1 MASTT
6 ETNHST
12 PLFPALLRLLAPV
25 QDSDASPNR
34 VGLQR
39 LMLLRGFVTLIGL
52 IGLALLRPFSS
63 IDVPLDAIAGLS
75 CAVGASLVFG
85 YWRLRRGTGIT
96 PAELLGHLLIDVSLL
111 VLLLWLTG
119 GISNPLI
126 SYLLVLLAVSAT
138 LLPRLMVIGFA
149 MTSTALYTFFLL
161 LDLSSDQ
168 QMEMGGDMQAMTF
181 QLHLVGMWVIFVVS
195 AALITVFI
203 TRMAEGIRR
212 RELTLAK
219 AREDALRS
227 EQLIAI
233 GTLAAGT
240 AHALGTPLS
249 TMSVLLSELD
259 ELTPENLGVPEVKE
273 DISVLRQQVI
283 RCRNSLT
290 QLTRYYHKDESRSE
304 QTIPIAAFIE
314 DVRDYLTNIHPRS
327 NIQIDLYNTDN
338 KALSSDMSIK
348 HALINIIENGI
359 KAAQDKVTLELRATQ
374 SELSITIADDGPGIP
389 AEVMENLGEP
399 FISVRN
405 QGMGLGIYLANASI
419 SRLGGSIEM
428 NNRPEGGAVTRI
440 VLPLTKKADSAKSL
454 TNTEAETL

>member
-1 MASTT
+1 MATGTT
-6 ETNHST
+6 RS
-12 PLFPALLRLLAPV
+12 ALHFSNLLKLLAPV
-25 QDSDASPNR
+25 QDSDAAPNR

-39 LMLLRGFVTLIGL
+39 LMLLRGFVTAIGL
-52 IGLALLRPFSS
+52 IGLALLQPFSS
-63 IDVPLDAIAGLS
+63 IDVPLNAIAVLS
-75 CAVGASLVFG
+75 CAVAASLVFG
-85 YWRLRRGTGIT
+85 YWRLRRGASIT
-96 PAELLGHLLIDVSLL
+96 PLELLGHLLVDVSLL
-111 VLLLWLTG
+111 VGLLWLTG

-149 MTSTALYTFFLL
+149 MASTALYTFFLL

-168 QMEMGGDMQAMTF
+168 QMAMSGDMQEMTF

-219 AREDALRS
+219 AREEALRS

-249 TMSVLLSELD
+249 TMSVLLSDLD
-259 ELTPENLGVPEVKE
+259 ELATENLGVPEVKE
-273 DISVLRQQVI
+273 DISVLRQQVT

-290 QLTRYYHKDESRSE
+290 QLTRYYHKDEGRSE
-304 QTIPIAAFIE
+304 QTIPISAFIE

-327 NIQIDLYNTDN
+327 NIQITLYNIDN
-338 KALSSDMSIK
+338 KHLNSDLSIK

-359 KAAQDKVTLELRATQ
+359 KEAKDKVTLELRVSRAGLT
-374 SELSITIADDGPGIP
+374 ITIADDGPGIP

-428 NNRPEGGAVTRI
+428 RNRVEGGAVTRI
-440 VLPLTKKADSAKSL
+440 TLPLAKLTDRGEIPPAD
-454 TNTEAETL
+454 EV

>member
-1 MASTT
+1 MATGTT
-6 ETNHST
+6 RS
-12 PLFPALLRLLAPV
+12 ALHFSNLLKLLAPV
-25 QDSDASPNR
+25 QDSDAAPNR

-39 LMLLRGFVTLIGL
+39 LMLLRGFVTAIGL
-52 IGLALLRPFSS
+52 VGLALLQPFSS
-63 IDVPLDAIAGLS
+63 IDVPLNAIAVLS
-75 CAVGASLVFG
+75 CAVAASLVFG
-85 YWRLRRGTGIT
+85 YWRLRRGASIT
-96 PAELLGHLLIDVSLL
+96 PLELLGHLLVDVSLL
-111 VLLLWLTG
+111 VGLLWLTG

-149 MTSTALYTFFLL
+149 MASTALYTFFLL

-168 QMEMGGDMQAMTF
+168 QMAMSGDMQEMTF

-219 AREDALRS
+219 AREEALRS

-249 TMSVLLSELD
+249 TMSVLLSDLD
-259 ELTPENLGVPEVKE
+259 ELATENLGVPEVKE
-273 DISVLRQQVI
+273 DISVLRQQVT

-290 QLTRYYHKDESRSE
+290 QLTRYYHKDEGRSE
-304 QTIPIAAFIE
+304 QTIPISEFIE

-327 NIQIDLYNTDN
+327 NIQITLYNIDN
-338 KALSSDMSIK
+338 KHLNSDLSIK

-359 KAAQDKVTLELRATQ
+359 KAAKDKVTLELRVSRADLT
-374 SELSITIADDGPGIP
+374 ITIADDGPGIP

-428 NNRPEGGAVTRI
+428 RNRVEGGAVTRI
-440 VLPLTKKADSAKSL
+440 TLPLAKL
-454 TNTEAETL
+454 TDRGEIPPAAEV

>member
-1 MASTT
+1 MTT
-6 ETNHST
+6 GTTRS
-12 PLFPALLRLLAPV
+12 ALHFSNLLKLLAPV
-25 QDSDASPNR
+25 QASDAAPNR

-39 LMLLRGFVTLIGL
+39 LMLLRGFVTAIGL
-52 IGLALLRPFSS
+52 IGLALLQPFSS
-63 IDVPLDAIAGLS
+63 IDVPLNAIAVLS
-75 CAVGASLVFG
+75 CAVAASLVFG
-85 YWRLRRGTGIT
+85 YWRLRRGASIT
-96 PAELLGHLLIDVSLL
+96 PLGLLGHLLVDVSLL
-111 VLLLWLTG
+111 VGLLWLTG

-126 SYLLVLLAVSAT
+126 SYLLVLLAVSTT

-149 MTSTALYTFFLL
+149 MASTALYTFFLL

-168 QMEMGGDMQAMTF
+168 QMAMSGDMQEMTF

-219 AREDALRS
+219 AREEALRS

-249 TMSVLLSELD
+249 TMSVLLSDLD
-259 ELTPENLGVPEVKE
+259 ELATENLGVPEVKE
-273 DISVLRQQVI
+273 DISVLRQQVT

-290 QLTRYYHKDESRSE
+290 QLTRYYHKDEGRSE
-304 QTIPIAAFIE
+304 QTIPISAFIE

-327 NIQIDLYNTDN
+327 NIQITLYNIDN
-338 KALSSDMSIK
+338 KHLNSDLSIK

-359 KAAQDKVTLELRATQ
+359 KAAKDKVTLELRVSRADLT
-374 SELSITIADDGPGIP
+374 ITIADDGPGIP

-428 NNRPEGGAVTRI
+428 SNRVEGGAVTRI
-440 VLPLTKKADSAKSL
+440 TLPLAKLTDRGEIPPAD
-454 TNTEAETL
+454 EV

>member
-1 MASTT
+1 MATGTT
-6 ETNHST
+6 RSALHFSN
-12 PLFPALLRLLAPV
+12 LLRLLAPV
-25 QDSDASPNR
+25 QDSDAAPNR

-39 LMLLRGFVTLIGL
+39 LMLLRGFVTAIGL
-52 IGLALLRPFSS
+52 IGLALLQPFSS
-63 IDVPLDAIAGLS
+63 IDVPLNAIALLS
-75 CAVGASLVFG
+75 CAVAASLVFG
-85 YWRLRRGTGIT
+85 YWRLRRGASIA
-96 PAELLGHLLIDVSLL
+96 PLELLGHLLIDVSLL
-111 VLLLWLTG
+111 VGLLWLTG

-149 MTSTALYTFFLL
+149 MASTALYTFFLL

-168 QMEMGGDMQAMTF
+168 QMAMSGDMQEMTF

-219 AREDALRS
+219 AREEALRS

-249 TMSVLLSELD
+249 TMSVLLSDLD
-259 ELTPENLGVPEVKE
+259 ELATENLGVPEVKE
-273 DISVLRQQVI
+273 DISVLRQQVT

-290 QLTRYYHKDESRSE
+290 QLTRYYHKDEGRSE
-304 QTIPIAAFIE
+304 QTIPISAFIE

-327 NIQIDLYNTDN
+327 NIQITLYNIDN
-338 KALSSDMSIK
+338 KNLNSDLSIK

-359 KAAQDKVTLELRATQ
+359 KAAKDKVTLELRVSRADLT
-374 SELSITIADDGPGIP
+374 ITIADDGPGIP

-428 NNRPEGGAVTRI
+428 SNRVEGGAVTRI
-440 VLPLTKKADSAKSL
+440 TLPLAKLTDRGEIPPAD
-454 TNTEAETL
+454 EV

>member
-1 MASTT
+1 MTT
-6 ETNHST
+6 GTTRS
-12 PLFPALLRLLAPV
+12 ALHFSNLLKLLAPV
-25 QDSDASPNR
+25 QDSDAAPNR
-34 VGLQR
+34 VGLLR
-39 LMLLRGFVTLIGL
+39 LMLLRGFVTAIGL
-52 IGLALLRPFSS
+52 IGLALLQPFSS
-63 IDVPLDAIAGLS
+63 IDVPLNAIAVLS
-75 CAVGASLVFG
+75 CAVAASLVFG
-85 YWRLRRGTGIT
+85 YWRLRRGASIT
-96 PAELLGHLLIDVSLL
+96 PLELLGHLLVDVSLL
-111 VLLLWLTG
+111 VGLLWLTG

-149 MTSTALYTFFLL
+149 MASTALYTFFLL

-168 QMEMGGDMQAMTF
+168 QMAMSGDMQEMTF

-219 AREDALRS
+219 AREEALRS

-249 TMSVLLSELD
+249 TMSVLLSDLD
-259 ELTPENLGVPEVKE
+259 ELATENLGVPEVKE
-273 DISVLRQQVI
+273 DISVLRQQVT

-290 QLTRYYHKDESRSE
+290 QLTRYYHKDEGRSE
-304 QTIPIAAFIE
+304 QTIPISAFIE

-327 NIQIDLYNTDN
+327 NIQITLYNIDN
-338 KALSSDMSIK
+338 KHLNSDLSIK

-359 KAAQDKVTLELRATQ
+359 KAAKDKVTLELRVSRAGLT
-374 SELSITIADDGPGIP
+374 ITIADDGPGIP

-428 NNRPEGGAVTRI
+428 RNRVEGGAVTRI
-440 VLPLTKKADSAKSL
+440 TLPLAKLTDRGEIPPAD
-454 TNTEAETL
+454 EV

>member
-1 MASTT
+1 MATGTT
-6 ETNHST
+6 RS
-12 PLFPALLRLLAPV
+12 ALHFSNLLKLLAPV
-25 QDSDASPNR
+25 QDSDAAPNR

-39 LMLLRGFVTLIGL
+39 LMLLRGFVTAIGL
-52 IGLALLRPFSS
+52 VGLALLQPFSS
-63 IDVPLDAIAGLS
+63 IDVPLNAIAVLS
-75 CAVGASLVFG
+75 CAVAASLVFG
-85 YWRLRRGTGIT
+85 YWRLRRGASIA
-96 PAELLGHLLIDVSLL
+96 PLELLGHLLIDVSLL
-111 VLLLWLTG
+111 VGLLWLTG

-149 MTSTALYTFFLL
+149 MASTALYTFFLL

-168 QMEMGGDMQAMTF
+168 QMAMSGDMQEMTF

-219 AREDALRS
+219 AREEALRS

-249 TMSVLLSELD
+249 TMSVLLSDLD
-259 ELTPENLGVPEVKE
+259 ELATENLGVPEVKE
-273 DISVLRQQVI
+273 DISVLRQQVT

-290 QLTRYYHKDESRSE
+290 QLTRYYHKDEGRSE
-304 QTIPIAAFIE
+304 QTIPISEFIE

-327 NIQIDLYNTDN
+327 NIQITLYNIDN
-338 KALSSDMSIK
+338 KHLNSDLSIK

-359 KAAQDKVTLELRATQ
+359 KAAKDKVTLELRVSRADLT
-374 SELSITIADDGPGIP
+374 ITIADDGPGIP

-428 NNRPEGGAVTRI
+428 RNRVEGGAVTRI
-440 VLPLTKKADSAKSL
+440 TLPLAKLTDRGEIPPAD
-454 TNTEAETL
+454 EV

>member
-1 MASTT
+1 MATGTT
-6 ETNHST
+6 RS
-12 PLFPALLRLLAPV
+12 ALHFSNLLKLLAPV
-25 QDSDASPNR
+25 QDSDAAPNR
-34 VGLQR
+34 VGLLR
-39 LMLLRGFVTLIGL
+39 LMLLRGFVTAIGL
-52 IGLALLRPFSS
+52 IGLALLQPFSS
-63 IDVPLDAIAGLS
+63 IDVPLNAIAVLS
-75 CAVGASLVFG
+75 CAVAASLVFG
-85 YWRLRRGTGIT
+85 YWRLRRGASIT
-96 PAELLGHLLIDVSLL
+96 PLELLGHLLVDVSLL
-111 VLLLWLTG
+111 VGLLWLTG

-149 MTSTALYTFFLL
+149 MASTALYTFFLL

-168 QMEMGGDMQAMTF
+168 QMAMSGDMQEMTF

-219 AREDALRS
+219 AREEALRS

-249 TMSVLLSELD
+249 TMSVLLSDLD
-259 ELTPENLGVPEVKE
+259 ELATENLGVPEVKE
-273 DISVLRQQVI
+273 DISVLRQQVT

-290 QLTRYYHKDESRSE
+290 QLTRYYHKDEGRSE
-304 QTIPIAAFIE
+304 QTIPISAFIE

-327 NIQIDLYNTDN
+327 NIQITLYNIDN
-338 KALSSDMSIK
+338 KHLNSDLSIK

-359 KAAQDKVTLELRATQ
+359 KAAKDKVTLELRVSRADLT
-374 SELSITIADDGPGIP
+374 ITIADDGPGIP

-428 NNRPEGGAVTRI
+428 RNRVEGGAVTRI
-440 VLPLTKKADSAKSL
+440 TLPLAKLTDRGEIPPAD
-454 TNTEAETL
+454 EV

>member
-1 MASTT
+1 MATGTT
-6 ETNHST
+6 RS
-12 PLFPALLRLLAPV
+12 ALHFSNLLKLLAPV
-25 QDSDASPNR
+25 QDSDAAPNR

-39 LMLLRGFVTLIGL
+39 LMLLRGFVTAIGL
-52 IGLALLRPFSS
+52 VGLALLQPFSS
-63 IDVPLDAIAGLS
+63 IDVPLNAIAVLS
-75 CAVGASLVFG
+75 CAVAASLVFG
-85 YWRLRRGTGIT
+85 YWRLRRGASIA
-96 PAELLGHLLIDVSLL
+96 PLELLGHLLIDVSLL
-111 VLLLWLTG
+111 VGLLWLTG

-138 LLPRLMVIGFA
+138 LLPRFMVIGFA
-149 MTSTALYTFFLL
+149 MASTALYTFFLL

-168 QMEMGGDMQAMTF
+168 QMAMSGDMQEMTF

-219 AREDALRS
+219 AREEALRS

-249 TMSVLLSELD
+249 TMSVLLSDLD
-259 ELTPENLGVPEVKE
+259 ELATENLGVPEVKE
-273 DISVLRQQVI
+273 DISVLRQQVT

-290 QLTRYYHKDESRSE
+290 QLTRYYHKDEGRSE
-304 QTIPIAAFIE
+304 QTIPISAFIE

-327 NIQIDLYNTDN
+327 NIQITLYHIDN
-338 KALSSDMSIK
+338 KHLNSDLSIK

-359 KAAQDKVTLELRATQ
+359 KAAKDKVTLELRVSGADLT
-374 SELSITIADDGPGIP
+374 ITIADDGPGIP

-428 NNRPEGGAVTRI
+428 RNRVEGGAVTRI
-440 VLPLTKKADSAKSL
+440 TLPLAKL
-454 TNTEAETL
+454 TNRGEIPPADEV

>member
-1 MASTT
+1 MATGTT
-6 ETNHST
+6 RS
-12 PLFPALLRLLAPV
+12 ALHFSNLLKLLAPV
-25 QDSDASPNR
+25 QDSDAAPNR

-39 LMLLRGFVTLIGL
+39 LMLLRGFVTAIGL
-52 IGLALLRPFSS
+52 IGLALLQPFSS
-63 IDVPLDAIAGLS
+63 IDVPLNAIAVLS
-75 CAVGASLVFG
+75 CAVAASLVFG
-85 YWRLRRGTGIT
+85 YWRLRRGASIT
-96 PAELLGHLLIDVSLL
+96 PLELLGHLLVDVSLL
-111 VLLLWLTG
+111 VGLLWLTG

-149 MTSTALYTFFLL
+149 MASTALYTFFLL

-168 QMEMGGDMQAMTF
+168 QMAMSGDMQEMTF

-219 AREDALRS
+219 AREEALRS

-249 TMSVLLSELD
+249 TMSVLLSDLD
-259 ELTPENLGVPEVKE
+259 ELATENLGVPEVKE
-273 DISVLRQQVI
+273 DISVLRQQVT

-290 QLTRYYHKDESRSE
+290 QLTRYYHKDEGRSE
-304 QTIPIAAFIE
+304 QTIPISAFIE

-327 NIQIDLYNTDN
+327 NIQITLYNIDN
-338 KALSSDMSIK
+338 KNLNSDLSIK

-359 KAAQDKVTLELRATQ
+359 KAAKDKVTLELRVSRADLT
-374 SELSITIADDGPGIP
+374 ITIADDGPGIP

-428 NNRPEGGAVTRI
+428 RNRVEGGAVTRI
-440 VLPLTKKADSAKSL
+440 TLPLAKLTDRGEIPPAD
-454 TNTEAETL
+454 EV

>member
-1 MASTT
+1 MTT
-6 ETNHST
+6 GTTRS
-12 PLFPALLRLLAPV
+12 ALHFSNLLKLLAPV
-25 QDSDASPNR
+25 QDSDAAPNR
-34 VGLQR
+34 VGLLR
-39 LMLLRGFVTLIGL
+39 LMLLRGFVTAIGL
-52 IGLALLRPFSS
+52 IGLALLQPFSS
-63 IDVPLDAIAGLS
+63 IDVPLNAIALLS
-75 CAVGASLVFG
+75 CAVAASLVFG
-85 YWRLRRGTGIT
+85 YWRLRRGASIA
-96 PAELLGHLLIDVSLL
+96 PLELLGHLLIDVSLL
-111 VLLLWLTG
+111 VGLLWLTG

-149 MTSTALYTFFLL
+149 MASTALYTFFLL

-168 QMEMGGDMQAMTF
+168 QMAMSGDMQEMTF

-219 AREDALRS
+219 AREEALRS

-249 TMSVLLSELD
+249 TMSVLLSDLD
-259 ELTPENLGVPEVKE
+259 ELATENLGVPEVKE
-273 DISVLRQQVI
+273 DISVLRQQVT

-290 QLTRYYHKDESRSE
+290 QLTRYYHKDEGRSE
-304 QTIPIAAFIE
+304 QTIPISAFIE

-327 NIQIDLYNTDN
+327 NIQITLYNIDN
-338 KALSSDMSIK
+338 KHLNSDLSIK

-359 KAAQDKVTLELRATQ
+359 KEAKDKVTLELRVSRAGLT
-374 SELSITIADDGPGIP
+374 ITIADDGPGIP

-428 NNRPEGGAVTRI
+428 RNRVEGGAVTRI
-440 VLPLTKKADSAKSL
+440 TLPLAKLTDRGEIPPAD
-454 TNTEAETL
+454 EV

>member
-1 MASTT
+1 MATGTT
-6 ETNHST
+6 RS
-12 PLFPALLRLLAPV
+12 ALHFSNLLKLLAPV
-25 QDSDASPNR
+25 QASDAAPNR

-39 LMLLRGFVTLIGL
+39 LMLLRGFVTAIGL
-52 IGLALLRPFSS
+52 IGLALLQPFSS
-63 IDVPLDAIAGLS
+63 IDVPLNAIAVLS
-75 CAVGASLVFG
+75 CAVAASLVFG
-85 YWRLRRGTGIT
+85 YWRLRRGASIT
-96 PAELLGHLLIDVSLL
+96 PLELLGHLLVDVSLL
-111 VLLLWLTG
+111 VGLLWLTG

-149 MTSTALYTFFLL
+149 MASTALYTFFLL

-168 QMEMGGDMQAMTF
+168 QMAMSGDMQEMTF

-219 AREDALRS
+219 AREEALRS

-249 TMSVLLSELD
+249 TMSVLLSDLD
-259 ELTPENLGVPEVKE
+259 ELATENLGVPEVKE
-273 DISVLRQQVI
+273 DISVLRQQVT

-290 QLTRYYHKDESRSE
+290 QLTRYYHKDEGRSE
-304 QTIPIAAFIE
+304 QTIPISAFIE
-314 DVRDYLTNIHPRS
+314 DVRDYLINIHPRS
-327 NIQIDLYNTDN
+327 NIQITLYNIDN
-338 KALSSDMSIK
+338 KNLNSDLSIK

-359 KAAQDKVTLELRATQ
+359 KEAKDKVTLELRVSRAGLT
-374 SELSITIADDGPGIP
+374 ITIADDGPGIP

-428 NNRPEGGAVTRI
+428 RNRVEGGAVTRI
-440 VLPLTKKADSAKSL
+440 TLPLAKLTDRGEIPPAD
-454 TNTEAETL
+454 EV

>member
-1 MASTT
+1 MATGTT
-6 ETNHST
+6 RSALHFSN
-12 PLFPALLRLLAPV
+12 LLRLLAPV
-25 QDSDASPNR
+25 QDSDAAPNR

-39 LMLLRGFVTLIGL
+39 LMLLRGFVTAIGL
-52 IGLALLRPFSS
+52 IGLALLQPFSS
-63 IDVPLDAIAGLS
+63 IDVPLNAIALLS
-75 CAVGASLVFG
+75 CAVAASLVFG
-85 YWRLRRGTGIT
+85 YWRLRRGASIA
-96 PAELLGHLLIDVSLL
+96 PLELLGHLLIDVSLL
-111 VLLLWLTG
+111 VGLLWLTG

-149 MTSTALYTFFLL
+149 MASTALYTFFLL

-168 QMEMGGDMQAMTF
+168 QMAMSGDMQEMTF

-219 AREDALRS
+219 AREEALRS

-249 TMSVLLSELD
+249 TMSVLLSDLD
-259 ELTPENLGVPEVKE
+259 ELATENLGVPEVKE
-273 DISVLRQQVI
+273 DISVLRQQVT

-290 QLTRYYHKDESRSE
+290 QLTRYYHKDEGRSE
-304 QTIPIAAFIE
+304 QTIPISEFIE

-327 NIQIDLYNTDN
+327 NIQITLYNIDN
-338 KALSSDMSIK
+338 KHLNSDLSIK

-359 KAAQDKVTLELRATQ
+359 KAAKDKVTLELRVSRADLT
-374 SELSITIADDGPGIP
+374 ITIADDGPGIP

-428 NNRPEGGAVTRI
+428 SNRVEGGAVTRI
-440 VLPLTKKADSAKSL
+440 TLPLAKLTDRGEIPPAD
-454 TNTEAETL
+454 EV

>member
-1 MASTT
+1 MATGTT
-6 ETNHST
+6 RSALHFSN
-12 PLFPALLRLLAPV
+12 LLRLLAPV
-25 QDSDASPNR
+25 QDSDAAPNR

-39 LMLLRGFVTLIGL
+39 LMLLRGFVTAIGL
-52 IGLALLRPFSS
+52 IGLALLQPFSS
-63 IDVPLDAIAGLS
+63 IDVPLNAIALLS
-75 CAVGASLVFG
+75 CAVAASLVFG
-85 YWRLRRGTGIT
+85 YWRLRRGASIA
-96 PAELLGHLLIDVSLL
+96 PLELLGHLLIDVSLL
-111 VLLLWLTG
+111 VGLLWLTG

-149 MTSTALYTFFLL
+149 MASTALYTFFLL

-168 QMEMGGDMQAMTF
+168 QMAMSGDMQEMTF

-219 AREDALRS
+219 AREEALRS

-249 TMSVLLSELD
+249 TMSVLLSDLD
-259 ELTPENLGVPEVKE
+259 ELATENLGVPEVKE
-273 DISVLRQQVI
+273 DISVLRQQVT

-290 QLTRYYHKDESRSE
+290 QLTRYYHKDEGRSE
-304 QTIPIAAFIE
+304 QTIPISAFIE

-327 NIQIDLYNTDN
+327 NIQITLYNIDN
-338 KALSSDMSIK
+338 KHLNSDLSIK

-359 KAAQDKVTLELRATQ
+359 KAAKDKVTLELRVSRADLT
-374 SELSITIADDGPGIP
+374 ITIADDGPGIP

-428 NNRPEGGAVTRI
+428 SNRVEGGAVTRI
-440 VLPLTKKADSAKSL
+440 TLPLAKLPDRGEIPPAD
-454 TNTEAETL
+454 EV

>member
-1 MASTT
+1 MATGTT
-6 ETNHST
+6 RS
-12 PLFPALLRLLAPV
+12 ALHFSNLLKLLAPV
-25 QDSDASPNR
+25 QDSDAAPNR

-39 LMLLRGFVTLIGL
+39 LMLLRGFVTAIGL
-52 IGLALLRPFSS
+52 VGLALLQPFSS
-63 IDVPLDAIAGLS
+63 IDVPLNAIAVLS
-75 CAVGASLVFG
+75 CAVAASLVFG
-85 YWRLRRGTGIT
+85 YWRLRRGASIV
-96 PAELLGHLLIDVSLL
+96 PLELLGHLLIDVSLL
-111 VLLLWLTG
+111 VGLLWLTG

-138 LLPRLMVIGFA
+138 LLPRFMVIGFA
-149 MTSTALYTFFLL
+149 MASTALYTFFLL

-168 QMEMGGDMQAMTF
+168 QMAMSGDMQEMTF

-219 AREDALRS
+219 AREEALRS

-249 TMSVLLSELD
+249 TMSVLLSDLD
-259 ELTPENLGVPEVKE
+259 ELATENLGVPEVKE
-273 DISVLRQQVI
+273 DISVLRQQVT

-290 QLTRYYHKDESRSE
+290 QLTRYYHKDEGRSE
-304 QTIPIAAFIE
+304 QTIPISEFIE

-327 NIQIDLYNTDN
+327 NIQITLYNIDN
-338 KALSSDMSIK
+338 KHLNSDLSIK

-359 KAAQDKVTLELRATQ
+359 KAAKDKVTLELRVSRADLT
-374 SELSITIADDGPGIP
+374 ITIADDGPGIP

-428 NNRPEGGAVTRI
+428 RNRVEGGAVTRI
-440 VLPLTKKADSAKSL
+440 TLPLAKLTDRGEIPPAD
-454 TNTEAETL
+454 EV

>member
-1 MASTT
+1 MATGTT
-6 ETNHST
+6 RS
-12 PLFPALLRLLAPV
+12 ALHFSNLLKLLAPV
-25 QDSDASPNR
+25 QDSDAAPNR

-39 LMLLRGFVTLIGL
+39 LMLLRGFVTAIGL
-52 IGLALLRPFSS
+52 IGLALLQPFSS
-63 IDVPLDAIAGLS
+63 IDVPLNAIAVLS
-75 CAVGASLVFG
+75 CAVAASLVFG
-85 YWRLRRGTGIT
+85 YWRLRRGASIT
-96 PAELLGHLLIDVSLL
+96 PLELLGHLLVDVSLL
-111 VLLLWLTG
+111 VGLLWLTG

-149 MTSTALYTFFLL
+149 MASTALYTFFLL

-168 QMEMGGDMQAMTF
+168 QMAMSGDMQEMTF

-219 AREDALRS
+219 AREEALRS

-249 TMSVLLSELD
+249 TMSVLLSDLD
-259 ELTPENLGVPEVKE
+259 ELATENLGVPEVKE
-273 DISVLRQQVI
+273 DISVLRQQVT

-290 QLTRYYHKDESRSE
+290 QLTRYYHKDEGRSE
-304 QTIPIAAFIE
+304 QTIPISAFIE

-327 NIQIDLYNTDN
+327 NIQITLYNIDN
-338 KALSSDMSIK
+338 KHLNSDLSIK

-359 KAAQDKVTLELRATQ
+359 KEAKDKVTLELRVSRADLT
-374 SELSITIADDGPGIP
+374 ITIADDGPGIP

-428 NNRPEGGAVTRI
+428 RNRVEGGAVTRI
-440 VLPLTKKADSAKSL
+440 TLPLAKLTDRGEIPPAD
-454 TNTEAETL
+454 EV

>member
-1 MASTT
+1 MATGTT
-6 ETNHST
+6 RS
-12 PLFPALLRLLAPV
+12 ALHFSNLLKLLAPV
-25 QDSDASPNR
+25 QASDAAPNR

-39 LMLLRGFVTLIGL
+39 LMLLRGFVTAIGL
-52 IGLALLRPFSS
+52 IGLALLQPFSS
-63 IDVPLDAIAGLS
+63 IDVPLNAIAVLS
-75 CAVGASLVFG
+75 CAVAASLVFG
-85 YWRLRRGTGIT
+85 YWRLRRGASIT
-96 PAELLGHLLIDVSLL
+96 PLELLGHLLVDVSLL
-111 VLLLWLTG
+111 VGLLWLTG

-149 MTSTALYTFFLL
+149 MASTALYTFFLL

-168 QMEMGGDMQAMTF
+168 QMAMSGDMQEMTF

-219 AREDALRS
+219 AREEALRS

-249 TMSVLLSELD
+249 TMSVLLSDLD
-259 ELTPENLGVPEVKE
+259 ELATENLGVPEVKE
-273 DISVLRQQVI
+273 DISVLRQQVT

-290 QLTRYYHKDESRSE
+290 QLTRYYHKDEGRSE
-304 QTIPIAAFIE
+304 QTIPISAFIE
-314 DVRDYLTNIHPRS
+314 DVRDYLINIHPRS
-327 NIQIDLYNTDN
+327 NIQITLYNIDN
-338 KALSSDMSIK
+338 KHLNSDLSIK

-359 KAAQDKVTLELRATQ
+359 KEAKDKVTLELRVSRAGLT
-374 SELSITIADDGPGIP
+374 ITIADDGPGIP

-428 NNRPEGGAVTRI
+428 RNRVEGGAVTRI
-440 VLPLTKKADSAKSL
+440 TLPLAKLTDRGEIPPAD
-454 TNTEAETL
+454 EV

>member
-1 MASTT
+1 MATGTT
-6 ETNHST
+6 RS
-12 PLFPALLRLLAPV
+12 ALHFSNLLKLLAPV
-25 QDSDASPNR
+25 QDSDAAPNR

-39 LMLLRGFVTLIGL
+39 LILLRGFVTAIGL
-52 IGLALLRPFSS
+52 VGLALLQPFSS
-63 IDVPLDAIAGLS
+63 IDVPLNAIAVLS
-75 CAVGASLVFG
+75 CAVAASLVFG
-85 YWRLRRGTGIT
+85 YWRLRRGASIV
-96 PAELLGHLLIDVSLL
+96 PLELLGHLLIDVSLL
-111 VLLLWLTG
+111 VGLLWLTG

-138 LLPRLMVIGFA
+138 LLPRFMVIGFA
-149 MTSTALYTFFLL
+149 MASTALYTFFLL

-168 QMEMGGDMQAMTF
+168 QMAMSGDMQEMTF

-219 AREDALRS
+219 AREEALRS

-249 TMSVLLSELD
+249 TMSVLLSDLD
-259 ELTPENLGVPEVKE
+259 ELATENLGVPEVKE
-273 DISVLRQQVI
+273 DISVLRQQVT

-290 QLTRYYHKDESRSE
+290 QLTRYYHKDEGRSG
-304 QTIPIAAFIE
+304 QTIPISAFIE

-327 NIQIDLYNTDN
+327 NIQITLYNIDN
-338 KALSSDMSIK
+338 KHLNSDLSIK

-359 KAAQDKVTLELRATQ
+359 KAAKDKVTLELHVSRADLT
-374 SELSITIADDGPGIP
+374 ITIADDGPGIP

-428 NNRPEGGAVTRI
+428 RNRVEGGAVTRI
-440 VLPLTKKADSAKSL
+440 TLPLAKLTDREKIPPADKV
-454 TNTEAETL
+454 

>member
-1 MASTT
+1 MATGTT
-6 ETNHST
+6 RSALHFSN
-12 PLFPALLRLLAPV
+12 LLRLLAPV
-25 QDSDASPNR
+25 QDSDAAPNR

-39 LMLLRGFVTLIGL
+39 LMLLRGFVTAIGL
-52 IGLALLRPFSS
+52 IGLALLQPFSS
-63 IDVPLDAIAGLS
+63 IDVPLNAIALLS
-75 CAVGASLVFG
+75 CAVAASLVFG
-85 YWRLRRGTGIT
+85 YWRLRRGASIA
-96 PAELLGHLLIDVSLL
+96 PLELLGHLLIDVSLL
-111 VLLLWLTG
+111 VGLLWLTG

-149 MTSTALYTFFLL
+149 MASTALYTFFLL

-168 QMEMGGDMQAMTF
+168 QMAMSGDMQEMTF

-219 AREDALRS
+219 AREEALRS

-249 TMSVLLSELD
+249 TMSVLLSDLD
-259 ELTPENLGVPEVKE
+259 ELATENLGVPEVKE
-273 DISVLRQQVI
+273 DISVLRQQVT

-290 QLTRYYHKDESRSE
+290 QLTRYYHKDEGRSE
-304 QTIPIAAFIE
+304 QTIPISAFIE

-327 NIQIDLYNTDN
+327 NIQITLYNIDN
-338 KALSSDMSIK
+338 KNLNSDLSIK

-359 KAAQDKVTLELRATQ
+359 KAAKDKVTLELRVSRADLT
-374 SELSITIADDGPGIP
+374 ITIADDGPGIP

-405 QGMGLGIYLANASI
+405 QGKGLGIYLANASI

-428 NNRPEGGAVTRI
+428 SNRVEGGAVTRI
-440 VLPLTKKADSAKSL
+440 TLPLAKLTDRGEIPPAD
-454 TNTEAETL
+454 EV

>member
-1 MASTT
+1 MATGTT
-6 ETNHST
+6 RS
-12 PLFPALLRLLAPV
+12 ALHFSNLLKLLAPV
-25 QDSDASPNR
+25 QDSDAAPNR

-39 LMLLRGFVTLIGL
+39 LMLLRGFVTAIGL
-52 IGLALLRPFSS
+52 VGLALLQPFSS
-63 IDVPLDAIAGLS
+63 IDVPLNAIAVLS
-75 CAVGASLVFG
+75 CAVAASLVFG
-85 YWRLRRGTGIT
+85 YWRLRRGASIT
-96 PAELLGHLLIDVSLL
+96 PLELLSHLLVDVSLL
-111 VLLLWLTG
+111 VGLLWLTG

-149 MTSTALYTFFLL
+149 MASTALYTFFLL

-168 QMEMGGDMQAMTF
+168 QMAMSGDMQEMTF

-219 AREDALRS
+219 AREEALRS

-249 TMSVLLSELD
+249 TMSVLLSDLD
-259 ELTPENLGVPEVKE
+259 ELATENLGVPEVKE
-273 DISVLRQQVI
+273 DISVLRQQVT

-290 QLTRYYHKDESRSE
+290 QLTRYYHKDEGRSE
-304 QTIPIAAFIE
+304 ETIPISEFIE

-327 NIQIDLYNTDN
+327 NIQITLYNIDN
-338 KALSSDMSIK
+338 KHLNSDLSIK

-359 KAAQDKVTLELRATQ
+359 KAAKDKVTLELRVSRADLT
-374 SELSITIADDGPGIP
+374 ITIADDGPGIP

-428 NNRPEGGAVTRI
+428 RNRVEGGAVTRI
-440 VLPLTKKADSAKSL
+440 TLPLAKLTDREKIPPAD
-454 TNTEAETL
+454 EV

>member
-1 MASTT
+1 MATGTT
-6 ETNHST
+6 RSALHFSN
-12 PLFPALLRLLAPV
+12 LLRLLAPV
-25 QDSDASPNR
+25 QDSDAAPNR

-39 LMLLRGFVTLIGL
+39 LMLLRGFVTAIGL
-52 IGLALLRPFSS
+52 IGLALLQPFSS
-63 IDVPLDAIAGLS
+63 IDVPLNAIALLS
-75 CAVGASLVFG
+75 CAVAASLVFG
-85 YWRLRRGTGIT
+85 YWRLRRGASIA
-96 PAELLGHLLIDVSLL
+96 PLELLGHLLIDVSLL
-111 VLLLWLTG
+111 VGLLWLTG

-149 MTSTALYTFFLL
+149 MASTALYTFFLL

-168 QMEMGGDMQAMTF
+168 QMAMSGDMQEMTF

-219 AREDALRS
+219 AREEALRS

-249 TMSVLLSELD
+249 TMSVLLSDLD
-259 ELTPENLGVPEVKE
+259 ELATENLGVPEVKE
-273 DISVLRQQVI
+273 DISVLRQQVT

-290 QLTRYYHKDESRSE
+290 QLTRYYHKDEGRSE
-304 QTIPIAAFIE
+304 QTIPISEFIE

-327 NIQIDLYNTDN
+327 NIQITLYNIDN
-338 KALSSDMSIK
+338 KHLNSDLSIK

-359 KAAQDKVTLELRATQ
+359 KAAKDKVTLELRVSRADLT
-374 SELSITIADDGPGIP
+374 ITIADDGPGIP

-428 NNRPEGGAVTRI
+428 RNRVEGGAVTRI
-440 VLPLTKKADSAKSL
+440 TLPLAKL
-454 TNTEAETL
+454 TDRGEIPPAAEV

>member
-1 MASTT
+1 MATGTT
-6 ETNHST
+6 RSALHFSN
-12 PLFPALLRLLAPV
+12 LLRLLAPV
-25 QDSDASPNR
+25 QDSDAAPNR

-39 LMLLRGFVTLIGL
+39 LMLLRGFVTAIGL
-52 IGLALLRPFSS
+52 IGLALLQPFSS
-63 IDVPLDAIAGLS
+63 IDVPLNAIALLS
-75 CAVGASLVFG
+75 CAVAASLVFG
-85 YWRLRRGTGIT
+85 YWRLRRGASIA
-96 PAELLGHLLIDVSLL
+96 PLELLGHLLIDVSLL
-111 VLLLWLTG
+111 VGLLWLTG

-149 MTSTALYTFFLL
+149 MASTALYTFFLL

-168 QMEMGGDMQAMTF
+168 QMAMSGDMQEMTF

-219 AREDALRS
+219 AREEALRS

-249 TMSVLLSELD
+249 TMSVLLSDLD
-259 ELTPENLGVPEVKE
+259 ELATENLGVPEVKE
-273 DISVLRQQVI
+273 DISVLRQQVT

-290 QLTRYYHKDESRSE
+290 QLTRYYHKDEGRSE
-304 QTIPIAAFIE
+304 QTIPISAFIE

-327 NIQIDLYNTDN
+327 NIQITLYNIDN
-338 KALSSDMSIK
+338 KNLNSDLSIK

-359 KAAQDKVTLELRATQ
+359 KAAKDKVTLELRVSRADLT
-374 SELSITIADDGPGIP
+374 ITIADDGPGIP

-428 NNRPEGGAVTRI
+428 SNRVEGGAVTRI
-440 VLPLTKKADSAKSL
+440 TLPLAKL
-454 TNTEAETL
+454 TDRGEIPPAAEV

>member
-1 MASTT
+1 MATGTT
-6 ETNHST
+6 RSALHFSN
-12 PLFPALLRLLAPV
+12 LLRLLAPV
-25 QDSDASPNR
+25 QDSDAAPNR

-39 LMLLRGFVTLIGL
+39 LMLLRGFVTAIGL
-52 IGLALLRPFSS
+52 IGLALLQPFSS
-63 IDVPLDAIAGLS
+63 IDVPLNAIAVLS
-75 CAVGASLVFG
+75 CAVAASLVFG
-85 YWRLRRGTGIT
+85 YWRLRRGASIT
-96 PAELLGHLLIDVSLL
+96 PLELLGHLLVDVSLL
-111 VLLLWLTG
+111 VGLLWLTG

-149 MTSTALYTFFLL
+149 MASTALYTFFLL

-168 QMEMGGDMQAMTF
+168 QMAMSGDMQEMTF

-219 AREDALRS
+219 AREEALRS

-249 TMSVLLSELD
+249 TMSVLLSDLD
-259 ELTPENLGVPEVKE
+259 ELATENLGVPEVKE
-273 DISVLRQQVI
+273 DISVLRQQVT

-290 QLTRYYHKDESRSE
+290 QLTRYYHKDEGRSE
-304 QTIPIAAFIE
+304 QTIPISAFIE

-327 NIQIDLYNTDN
+327 NIQITLYNIDN
-338 KALSSDMSIK
+338 KHLNSDLSIK

-359 KAAQDKVTLELRATQ
+359 KAAKDKVTLELRVSRADLT
-374 SELSITIADDGPGIP
+374 ITIADDGPGIP

-428 NNRPEGGAVTRI
+428 RNRVEGGAVTRI
-440 VLPLTKKADSAKSL
+440 TLPLAKLTDRGEIPPAD
-454 TNTEAETL
+454 EV

>member
-1 MASTT
+1 MAIGTT
-6 ETNHST
+6 RS
-12 PLFPALLRLLAPV
+12 ALHFSNLLKLLAPV
-25 QDSDASPNR
+25 QDSDAAPNR
-34 VGLQR
+34 VGLLR
-39 LMLLRGFVTLIGL
+39 LMLLRGFVTAIGL
-52 IGLALLRPFSS
+52 IGLALLQPFSS
-63 IDVPLDAIAGLS
+63 IDVPLNAIAVLS
-75 CAVGASLVFG
+75 CAVAASLVFG
-85 YWRLRRGTGIT
+85 YWRLRRGASIT
-96 PAELLGHLLIDVSLL
+96 PLELLGHLLVDVSLL
-111 VLLLWLTG
+111 VGLLWLTG

-149 MTSTALYTFFLL
+149 MASTALYTFFLL

-168 QMEMGGDMQAMTF
+168 QMAMSGDMQEMTF

-219 AREDALRS
+219 AREEALRS

-249 TMSVLLSELD
+249 TMSVLLSDLD
-259 ELTPENLGVPEVKE
+259 ELATENLGVPEVKE
-273 DISVLRQQVI
+273 DISVLRQQVT

-290 QLTRYYHKDESRSE
+290 QLTRYYHKDEGRSE
-304 QTIPIAAFIE
+304 QTIPISAFIE

-327 NIQIDLYNTDN
+327 NIQITLYNIDN
-338 KALSSDMSIK
+338 KHLNSDLSIK

-359 KAAQDKVTLELRATQ
+359 KAAKDKVTLELRVSRADLT
-374 SELSITIADDGPGIP
+374 ITIADDGPGIP

-428 NNRPEGGAVTRI
+428 RNRVEGGAVTRI
-440 VLPLTKKADSAKSL
+440 TLPLAKLTDRGEIPPAD
-454 TNTEAETL
+454 EV

>member
-1 MASTT
+1 MATGTT
-6 ETNHST
+6 RS
-12 PLFPALLRLLAPV
+12 ALHFSNLLKLLAPV
-25 QDSDASPNR
+25 QDSDAAPNR
-34 VGLQR
+34 VGLLR
-39 LMLLRGFVTLIGL
+39 LMLLRGFVTAIGL
-52 IGLALLRPFSS
+52 IGLALLQPFSS
-63 IDVPLDAIAGLS
+63 IDVPLNAIAVLS
-75 CAVGASLVFG
+75 CAVAASLVFG
-85 YWRLRRGTGIT
+85 YWRLRRGASIA
-96 PAELLGHLLIDVSLL
+96 PLELLGHLLIDVSLL
-111 VLLLWLTG
+111 VGLLWLTG

-138 LLPRLMVIGFA
+138 LLPRFMVIGFA
-149 MTSTALYTFFLL
+149 MASTALYTFFLL

-168 QMEMGGDMQAMTF
+168 QMAMSGDMQEMTF

-219 AREDALRS
+219 AREEALRS

-249 TMSVLLSELD
+249 TMSVLLSDLD
-259 ELTPENLGVPEVKE
+259 ELATENLGVPEVKE
-273 DISVLRQQVI
+273 DISVLRQQVT

-290 QLTRYYHKDESRSE
+290 QLTRYYHKDEGRSE
-304 QTIPIAAFIE
+304 QTIPISAFIE

-327 NIQIDLYNTDN
+327 NIQITLYNIDN
-338 KALSSDMSIK
+338 KHLNSDLSIK

-359 KAAQDKVTLELRATQ
+359 KEAKDKVTLELRVSRAGLT
-374 SELSITIADDGPGIP
+374 ITIADDGPGIP

-428 NNRPEGGAVTRI
+428 RNRVEGGAVTRI
-440 VLPLTKKADSAKSL
+440 TLPLAKLTDRGEIPPAD
-454 TNTEAETL
+454 EV

>member
-1 MASTT
+1 MTT
-6 ETNHST
+6 GTTRS
-12 PLFPALLRLLAPV
+12 ALHFSNLLKLLAPV
-25 QDSDASPNR
+25 QDSDAAPNR

-39 LMLLRGFVTLIGL
+39 LMLLRGFVTAIGL
-52 IGLALLRPFSS
+52 IGLALLQPFSS
-63 IDVPLDAIAGLS
+63 IDVPLNAIAVLS
-75 CAVGASLVFG
+75 CAVAASLVFG
-85 YWRLRRGTGIT
+85 YWRLRRGASIT
-96 PAELLGHLLIDVSLL
+96 PLELLGHLLVDVSLL
-111 VLLLWLTG
+111 VGLLWLTG

-149 MTSTALYTFFLL
+149 MASTALYTFFLL

-168 QMEMGGDMQAMTF
+168 QMAMSGDMQEMTF

-219 AREDALRS
+219 AREEALRS

-249 TMSVLLSELD
+249 TMSVLLSDLD
-259 ELTPENLGVPEVKE
+259 ELATENLGVPEVKE
-273 DISVLRQQVI
+273 DISVLRQQVT

-290 QLTRYYHKDESRSE
+290 QLTRYYHKDEGRSE
-304 QTIPIAAFIE
+304 QTIPISAFIE

-327 NIQIDLYNTDN
+327 NIQITLYNIDN
-338 KALSSDMSIK
+338 KHLNSDLSIK

-359 KAAQDKVTLELRATQ
+359 KAAKDKVTLELRVSRADLT
-374 SELSITIADDGPGIP
+374 ITIADDGPGIP

-428 NNRPEGGAVTRI
+428 RNRVEGGAVTRI
-440 VLPLTKKADSAKSL
+440 TLPLAKLTDRGEIPPAD
-454 TNTEAETL
+454 EV

>member
-1 MASTT
+1 MTT
-6 ETNHST
+6 GTTRS
-12 PLFPALLRLLAPV
+12 ALHFSNLLKLLAPV
-25 QDSDASPNR
+25 QASDAAPNR

-39 LMLLRGFVTLIGL
+39 LMLLRGFVTAIGL
-52 IGLALLRPFSS
+52 IGLALLQPFSS
-63 IDVPLDAIAGLS
+63 IDVPLNAIAVLS
-75 CAVGASLVFG
+75 CAVAASLVFG
-85 YWRLRRGTGIT
+85 YWRLRRGASIT
-96 PAELLGHLLIDVSLL
+96 PLELLGHLLVDVSLL
-111 VLLLWLTG
+111 VGLLWLTG

-149 MTSTALYTFFLL
+149 MASTALYTFFLL

-168 QMEMGGDMQAMTF
+168 QMAMSGDMQEMTF

-219 AREDALRS
+219 AREEALRS

-249 TMSVLLSELD
+249 TMSVLLSDLD
-259 ELTPENLGVPEVKE
+259 ELATENLGVPEVKE
-273 DISVLRQQVI
+273 DISVLRQQVT

-290 QLTRYYHKDESRSE
+290 QLTRYYHKDEGRSE
-304 QTIPIAAFIE
+304 QTIPISAFIE

-327 NIQIDLYNTDN
+327 NIQITLYNIDN
-338 KALSSDMSIK
+338 KHLNSDLSIK

-359 KAAQDKVTLELRATQ
+359 KAAKDKVTLELRVSRADLT
-374 SELSITIADDGPGIP
+374 ITIADDGPGIP

-428 NNRPEGGAVTRI
+428 RNRVEGGAVTRI
-440 VLPLTKKADSAKSL
+440 TLPLAKLTDRGEIPPAD
-454 TNTEAETL
+454 EV

>member
-1 MASTT
+1 MATGTT
-6 ETNHST
+6 RSALHFSN
-12 PLFPALLRLLAPV
+12 LLRLLAPV
-25 QDSDASPNR
+25 QDSDAAPNR

-39 LMLLRGFVTLIGL
+39 LMLLRGFVTAIGL
-52 IGLALLRPFSS
+52 IGLALLQPFSS
-63 IDVPLDAIAGLS
+63 IDVPLNAIAVLS
-75 CAVGASLVFG
+75 CAVAASLVFG
-85 YWRLRRGTGIT
+85 YWRLRRGASIA
-96 PAELLGHLLIDVSLL
+96 PLELLGHLLIDVSLL
-111 VLLLWLTG
+111 VGLLWLTG

-149 MTSTALYTFFLL
+149 MASTALYTFFLL

-168 QMEMGGDMQAMTF
+168 QMAMSGDMQEMTF

-219 AREDALRS
+219 AREEALRS

-249 TMSVLLSELD
+249 TMSVLLSDLD
-259 ELTPENLGVPEVKE
+259 ELATENLGVPEVKE
-273 DISVLRQQVI
+273 DISVLRQQVT

-290 QLTRYYHKDESRSE
+290 QLTRYYHKDEGRSE
-304 QTIPIAAFIE
+304 QTIPISAFIE

-327 NIQIDLYNTDN
+327 NIQITLYNIDN
-338 KALSSDMSIK
+338 KNLNSDLSIK

-359 KAAQDKVTLELRATQ
+359 KAAKDKVTLELRVSRADLT
-374 SELSITIADDGPGIP
+374 ITIADDGPGIP

-428 NNRPEGGAVTRI
+428 SNRVEGGAVTRI
-440 VLPLTKKADSAKSL
+440 TLPLAKLTDRGEIPPAD
-454 TNTEAETL
+454 EV

>member
-1 MASTT
+1 MATGTT
-6 ETNHST
+6 RSALHFSN
-12 PLFPALLRLLAPV
+12 LLRLLAPV
-25 QDSDASPNR
+25 QDSDAAPNR

-39 LMLLRGFVTLIGL
+39 LMLLRGFVTAIGL
-52 IGLALLRPFSS
+52 IGLALLQPFSS
-63 IDVPLDAIAGLS
+63 IDVPLNAIALLS
-75 CAVGASLVFG
+75 CAVAASLVFG
-85 YWRLRRGTGIT
+85 YWRLRRGASIT
-96 PAELLGHLLIDVSLL
+96 PLELLGHLLVDVSLL
-111 VLLLWLTG
+111 VGLLWLTG

-149 MTSTALYTFFLL
+149 MASTALYTFFLL

-168 QMEMGGDMQAMTF
+168 QMAMSGDMQEMTF

-219 AREDALRS
+219 AREEALRS

-249 TMSVLLSELD
+249 TMSVLLSDLD
-259 ELTPENLGVPEVKE
+259 ELATENLGVPEVKE
-273 DISVLRQQVI
+273 DISVLRQQVT

-290 QLTRYYHKDESRSE
+290 QLTRYYHKDEGRSE
-304 QTIPIAAFIE
+304 QTIPISAFIE

-327 NIQIDLYNTDN
+327 NIQITLYNIDN
-338 KALSSDMSIK
+338 KHLNSDLSIK

-359 KAAQDKVTLELRATQ
+359 KAAKDKVTLELRVSRADLT
-374 SELSITIADDGPGIP
+374 ITIADDGPGIP

-428 NNRPEGGAVTRI
+428 RNRVEGGAVTRI
-440 VLPLTKKADSAKSL
+440 TLPLAKLTDRGEIPPAD
-454 TNTEAETL
+454 EV

>member
-1 MASTT
+1 MATGTT
-6 ETNHST
+6 RS
-12 PLFPALLRLLAPV
+12 ALHFSNLLKLLAPV
-25 QDSDASPNR
+25 QDSDAAPNR

-39 LMLLRGFVTLIGL
+39 LMLLRGFVTAIGL
-52 IGLALLRPFSS
+52 IGLALLQPFSS
-63 IDVPLDAIAGLS
+63 IDVPLNAIAVLS
-75 CAVGASLVFG
+75 CAVAASLVFG
-85 YWRLRRGTGIT
+85 YWRLRRGASIT
-96 PAELLGHLLIDVSLL
+96 PLELLGHLLIDVSLL
-111 VLLLWLTG
+111 VGLLWLTG

-149 MTSTALYTFFLL
+149 MASTALYTFFLL

-168 QMEMGGDMQAMTF
+168 QMAMSGDMQEMTF

-219 AREDALRS
+219 AREEALRS

-249 TMSVLLSELD
+249 TMSVLLSDLD
-259 ELTPENLGVPEVKE
+259 ELATENLGVPEVKE
-273 DISVLRQQVI
+273 DISVLRQQVT

-290 QLTRYYHKDESRSE
+290 QLTRYYHKDEGRSE
-304 QTIPIAAFIE
+304 QTIPISAFIE

-327 NIQIDLYNTDN
+327 NIQITLYNIDN
-338 KALSSDMSIK
+338 EHLNSDLSIK

-359 KAAQDKVTLELRATQ
+359 KAAKDKVTLELRVSGADLT
-374 SELSITIADDGPGIP
+374 ITIADDGPGIP

-428 NNRPEGGAVTRI
+428 RNRVEGGAVTRI
-440 VLPLTKKADSAKSL
+440 TLPLAKLTDREKIPPADKV
-454 TNTEAETL
+454 